1 MIVSTVNEHEFIQ
14 QFKDR
19 GRDSQFSREG
29 LQALFQYLEDY
40 SEDTREDFQLDVIAL
55 CCDYTEYSS
64 FEDVQQDYKYCDS
77 LEYLQDHTHVILLN
91 NGGMLVSNY

>member
-1 MIVSTVNEHEFIQ
+1 MIVSTVNVHEFIQ

-40 SEDTREDFQLDVIAL
+40 SEDTGEDFQLDVTEL

-64 FEDVQQDYKYCDS
+64 FEDVQQDYICCES
-77 LEYLQDHTHVILLN
+77 LEDLQDHTHVIMLS
-91 NGGMLVSNY
+91 GSGMLVSNY